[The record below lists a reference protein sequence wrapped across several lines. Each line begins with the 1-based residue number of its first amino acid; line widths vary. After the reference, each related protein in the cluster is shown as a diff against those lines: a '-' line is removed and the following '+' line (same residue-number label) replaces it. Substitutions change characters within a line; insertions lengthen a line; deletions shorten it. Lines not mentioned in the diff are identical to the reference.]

1 MRYRHEVGLGGG
13 DLFGWL
19 ALQDVDRQAPFSMD
33 AADHPLYRERTIELV
48 GDDIVAEA
56 LAADAGSRRVL
67 AKGLSPAAG
76 QVVGV
81 RLHLPLAKR
90 GIPVQTV
97 HAGNQSDGYTRGKGL
112 YNGEALTYLKCV
124 RLRNAW
130 FNVGQAAREK
140 IASGAEPKHPMASI
154 DGEFSVDPPA
164 FLGVEISFN
173 PRRVHLFVDGNNRPI
188 QFAEYVTIYGNR
200 AFADGHLV
208 FHDKGTVPCRIGTS
222 PSEVCI

>member
-1 MRYRHEVGLGGG
+1 
-13 DLFGWL
+13 
-19 ALQDVDRQAPFSMD
+19 MD
-33 AADHPLYRERTIELV
+33 AADHPLYDNRTIQMV
-48 GDDIVAEA
+48 ADDIVAEA

-67 AKGLSPAAG
+67 AKGRSPVAG

-130 FNVGQAAREK
+130 FNVGQVAREK
-140 IASGAEPKHPMASI
+140 IASGAEAKHPMASI
-154 DGEFSVDPPA
+154 DGEFSLDAPE
-164 FLGVEISFN
+164 FTGVEISLN
-173 PRRVHLFVDGNNRPI
+173 PRRVHLFVDGHNRPI
-188 QFAEYVTIYGNR
+188 QYAEHVTIYGHR
-200 AFADGHLV
+200 AFVHGRLS
-208 FHDKGTVPCRIGTS
+208 FHDHSTAPPKVGDTLS
-222 PSEVCI
+222 AVCL